1 MSAPGWTRGRRL
13 AVDPGSVRVGIAV
26 SDPDGILATPL
37 QTLKRDKR
45 HRTDIDAITGLV
57 REYEVVA
64 IIVGR
69 PTGLSG
75 RPGAAVAAAD
85 EYAGLLAAAVAPIP
99 IVRQDERLTTVSATR
114 ALYQAGMNSKKQR
127 AVVDQAAAV
136 VILQQWLD
144 AAHAADR
151 RSSGI

>member
-45 HRTDIDAITGLV
+45 HRTDIDAIAALV
-57 REYEVVA
+57 TEYEVVA
-64 IIVGR
+64 VIVGR

-75 RPGAAVAAAD
+75 RPGAAVAVAD
-85 EYAGLLAAAVAPIP
+85 EYADLVAAAVAPIP

-114 ALYQAGMNSKKQR
+114 ALHQAGMNSKKQR
-127 AVVDQAAAV
+127 AVIDQAAAV

>member
-37 QTLKRDKR
+37 QTLKRDR
-45 HRTDIDAITGLV
+45 HGRTDIAAITAIV
-57 REYEVVA
+57 TEYEVVGV
-64 IIVGR
+64 IVGR

-75 RPGAAVAAAD
+75 RAGAAVAAAD
-85 EYAGLLAAAVAPIP
+85 EYADLLATALAPIP
-99 IVRQDERLTTVSATR
+99 ILRQDERLTTVSATR
-114 ALYQAGMNSKKQR
+114 ALHQAGMNSKKQR